1 MQRSAQTKNELKPT
15 IIKLSFLCYWQDN
28 SPILLQFQQWDKWS
42 IIDFKASVTQ
52 NRMKSGACWGHWCI
66 NPTIGTICF
75 QADVIVNS
83 TALQMS
89 LKDGKVSTALSNKA
103 GYALQAE
110 CTRKA
115 PLNIG
120 DVIDTDGY
128 GLDCEKVL
136 HVSCPLWSKGS
147 SEKVLFFCMLG
158 NLISNNNLVVF
169 SLKYYWTFTTK
180 TTIST
185 TNPRKNL

>member
-103 GYALQAE
+103 GYSLQAE

-147 SEKVLFFCMLG
+147 SEKVRYFYRFWSYYPAK
-158 NLISNNNLVVF
+158 ILVVN
-169 SLKYYWTFTTK
+169 YYNYH
-180 TTIST
+180 IG
-185 TNPRKNL
+185 

>member
-1 MQRSAQTKNELKPT
+1 MEISNPWQADEQDLFIPKVWSVQYTTKCIYHLSLPAKIFVMQQSRKCKITT
-15 IIKLSFLCYWQDN
+15 TYIIRLYSYQSYYW
-28 SPILLQFQQWDKWS
+28 
-42 IIDFKASVTQ
+42 
-52 NRMKSGACWGHWCI
+52 HY
-66 NPTIGTICF
+66 CF

-103 GYALQAE
+103 GYSLQAE